1 MFFHLL
7 FFQSNQYTTIITLIL
22 CTLIPTQLLSNNVSY
37 HFDLRFVFLIPIF
50 AYLFLLTTNTLFL
63 TTQTMDVYGST
74 KGRRSMIVQKLKSN
88 SSVSVAELS
97 REFGVSE
104 VTIRKDLNILYERN
118 LIIRTHG
125 GAILGSN
132 PVTSYEDVHINSKRL
147 IHYREK
153 KAIGKAAASIIKEG
167 DTIMLD
173 SGTTTIEIARNLHKF
188 QHLTIITNA
197 INVAVE
203 LLAYKRFNV
212 IMLGGN
218 LRETSQS
225 TVGPVSESVLKMFYC
240 DKLFLGVDSFN
251 LESGLSTPNI
261 EEANINQ
268 VMISRAK
275 EVIAV
280 FDSSK
285 INKRA
290 LAFIAPIEK
299 IDTIVTD
306 EGMPMKLRNQIKS
319 SNINL
324 IVVSP
329 A

>member
-1 MFFHLL
+1 M
-7 FFQSNQYTTIITLIL
+7 
-22 CTLIPTQLLSNNVSY
+22 
-37 HFDLRFVFLIPIF
+37 DL
-50 AYLFLLTTNTLFL
+50 
-63 TTQTMDVYGST
+63 YGST
-74 KGRRSMIVQKLKSN
+74 KGRRSMILQKLKSN

-118 LIIRTHG
+118 LVIRTHG

-132 PVTSYEDVHINSKRL
+132 PVTTYEDVHINSKRL

-153 KAIGKAAASIIKEG
+153 KAIGKAAAALIKDG

-173 SGTTTIEIARNLHKF
+173 SGTTTLEIARNLHKF
-188 QHLTIITNA
+188 QRLTIITNA

-251 LESGLSTPNI
+251 MESGLSTPSI

-306 EGMPMKLRNQIKS
+306 EGMSIKLRNQVRS
-319 SNINL
+319 AGINL
-324 IVVSP
+324 VVVEP

>member
-1 MFFHLL
+1 MLL
-7 FFQSNQYTTIITLIL
+7 FWCLCFLRYNALKYSNIVGFWWYVKN
-22 CTLIPTQLLSNNVSY
+22 LSY
-37 HFDLRFVFLIPIF
+37 RFDLCFVFLLRIF
-50 AYLFLLTTNTLFL
+50 VLPLWGKNINHTNSKLLF
-63 TTQTMDVYGST
+63 MDVYGST
-74 KGRRSMIVQKLKSN
+74 KGRRSMILQKLKTN
-88 SSVSVAELS
+88 SEVSVAELS

-118 LIIRTHG
+118 LVIRTHG
-125 GAILGSN
+125 GAILGTN
-132 PVTSYEDVHINSKRL
+132 PVATYEEVHINSKRL

-153 KAIGKAAASIIKEG
+153 KAIGKAAAAIIKDG

-173 SGTTTIEIARNLHKF
+173 SGTTTMEIARNLHKF
-188 QHLTIITNA
+188 QRLTIITNA

-212 IMLGGN
+212 IMVGGN

-225 TVGPVSESVLKMFYC
+225 AVGPVTESVLKMFYC

-251 LESGLSTPNI
+251 LESGISTPNI

-268 VMISRAK
+268 VMMSRAK

-290 LAFIAPIEK
+290 LASI
-299 IDTIVTD
+299 
-306 EGMPMKLRNQIKS
+306 
-319 SNINL
+319 
-324 IVVSP
+324 
-329 A
+329 